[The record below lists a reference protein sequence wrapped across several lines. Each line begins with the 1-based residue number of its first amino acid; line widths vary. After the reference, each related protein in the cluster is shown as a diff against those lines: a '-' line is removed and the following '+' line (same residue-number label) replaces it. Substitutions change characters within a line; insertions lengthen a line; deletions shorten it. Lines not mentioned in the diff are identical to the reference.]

1 MTKARLFQLFEKEGN
16 PEQTKFVEWNN
27 KLTEFI
33 SYLPITLCVCV
44 FDENKYIHLNVFIN
58 HIKITL

>member
-33 SYLPITLCVCV
+33 GYLPITFV